1 VEFLTIQFIDPG
13 EMASTEQP
21 PATSV
26 PKTEEVKTEEPVVE
40 VHPRKRKLRP
50 REPEPPVE
58 PVVAATEKTVQQP
71 PENVTPPL
79 PLTNC
84 YEMYFSI
91 RKQIERRHRNL
102 LPVQPKP
109 PQGFKDYLMNRCTY
123 VIAGNAASRL
133 SVPVVSP
140 PPSLPPPMRDL
151 FAEQEKERY
160 RLRMQVYSFLSTNVC
175 PNLMVSL
182 FFVSFQHL
190 IEKEKL
196 VLSVEQEILRV
207 HGRAARALANQSLPF
222 SVCTL
227 LKDQE
232 VYSALT
238 PEQEEKDRNARSRY
252 NGRLFLS
259 WLQDVDDKWEKI
271 KVCF

>member
-1 VEFLTIQFIDPG
+1 MPQLIDPG
-13 EMASTEQP
+13 EIANNEQP
-21 PATSV
+21 PAPTLV
-26 PKTEEVKTEEPVVE
+26 KTEEVKPEEPAVE

-58 PVVAATEKTVQQP
+58 TVVATTATAVQP
-71 PENVTPPL
+71 PLEIVTPPL

-160 RLRMQVYSFLSTNVC
+160 RLRMQVCSSVVST
-175 PNLMVSL
+175 
-182 FFVSFQHL
+182 
-190 IEKEKL
+190 L
-196 VLSVEQEILRV
+196 VAI
-207 HGRAARALANQSLPF
+207 
-222 SVCTL
+222 
-227 LKDQE
+227 
-232 VYSALT
+232 
-238 PEQEEKDRNARSRY
+238 
-252 NGRLFLS
+252 
-259 WLQDVDDKWEKI
+259 
-271 KVCF
+271 